1 MEITETMHFA
11 ALAVKVGLVT
21 QAQVDE
27 ALDEAR
33 EECGKQLPDLIYLT
47 RVLERKGYITNFQ
60 TSKLLKGDFD
70 GYFMGGY
77 KILYKVSSGSFGRVF
92 RAEDPHSHR
101 IVAVKVLRRR
111 WSEDQQRIDLFIRE
125 GKVGLTLKHPNIVE
139 VMGIHQDP
147 QTRQYYILMEFVEGG
162 NLKEMLAIRPL
173 TVAESLRIIED
184 CAAGL
189 AHAYGRGFT
198 HRDIKLTNILINTQG
213 EAKLV
218 DFGLAQMFAQIGREE
233 EMVDRTVDYAGLEKS
248 TGVQAGDVRSDIFF
262 LGCVLYEM
270 LTGKPPLEMTKDR
283 HARMHKRRF
292 DEMLK
297 LKPGEID
304 APPSVYQLVDSMM
317 AYDPRRRYQVPN
329 QLLDA
334 VRAARRDVEGG
345 VSAATNGEAKATA
358 RPKADRSLFLVE
370 GHHNLQEALRGKF
383 KDKGYR
389 VFLAADPMRA
399 LDRFRQQPFDVLIVN
414 AETSGEEGVEVF
426 DHVLREAEEK
436 NAPCAGVVILGEDQ
450 ADLARKVTARPNARV
465 LVRPVS
471 WKQLSAALQSM
482 SGQGQRE
489 KQKVGD

>member
-1 MEITETMHFA
+1 MDITEPGHFG

-27 ALDEAR
+27 SMDDARAEA
-33 EECGKQLPDLIYLT
+33 GKQMPELIYLT
-47 RVLERKGYITNFQ
+47 RAMERKGMITNFQ
-60 TSKLLKGDFD
+60 TSKILKGDME

-77 KILYKVSSGSFGRVF
+77 KILYKISSGSFGRVF

-111 WSEDQQRIDLFIRE
+111 WSDDQQRIDLFVRE
-125 GKVGLTLKHPNIVE
+125 GKVGLTLKHENIVE
-139 VMGIHQDP
+139 VMGINQDP
-147 QTRQYYILMEFVEGG
+147 HTRQYYILMEFVEGG
-162 NLKEMLAIRPL
+162 NLREMLAIRPL
-173 TVAESLRIIED
+173 SVAESLRIIED

-248 TGVQAGDVRSDIFF
+248 TGVKSGDVRSDIFF

-297 LKPGEID
+297 LKPGDIN
-304 APPSVYQLVDSMM
+304 APPGVYQLVDSMM
-317 AYDPRRRYQVPN
+317 AYDPRRRYQTPS

-334 VRAARRDVEGG
+334 IKVARRDLDGG
-345 VSAATNGEAKATA
+345 ASTATNGSAKESGSVKGA
-358 RPKADRSLFLVE
+358 RSLFLVE
-370 GHHNLQEALRGKF
+370 GQHILQEALRKKF
-383 KDKGYR
+383 KEKGYR
-389 VFLAADPMRA
+389 VFIASDPMRA

-414 AETSGEEGVEVF
+414 AETAGEEGVEVF
-426 DHVLREAEEK
+426 DHVLQEAVDK
-436 NAPCAGVVILGEDQ
+436 QMGCSGVLILGEDQ
-450 ADLARKVTARPNARV
+450 KSWVKKVKPRANARV

-471 WKQLSAALQSM
+471 WKQLSGTLNALE
-482 SGQGQRE
+482 GE
-489 KQKVGD
+489 KAKTAE

>member
-1 MEITETMHFA
+1 MEITETMHFG
-11 ALAVKVGLVT
+11 ALAVKVGLIT
-21 QAQVDE
+21 QAQLDE

-33 EECGKQLPDLIYLT
+33 EDAGKQLPELPYLI
-47 RVLERKGYITNFQ
+47 RALEREGRITNLQ
-60 TSKLLKGDFD
+60 TSKLIKGDLD

-101 IVAVKVLRRR
+101 IVAVKVLRKR

-125 GKVGLTLKHPNIVE
+125 GKVGLTLKHDNIVE
-139 VMGIHQDP
+139 VMGINQDGL
-147 QTRQYYILMEFVEGG
+147 TRQYYILMEFVEGG
-162 NLKEMLAIRPL
+162 NLREILAIRKL
-173 TVAESLRIIED
+173 SVAESLRIIED

-189 AHAYGRGFT
+189 THAYSRGYT

-233 EMVDRTVDYAGLEKS
+233 EMVDRTVDYAGLEKN

-270 LTGKPPLEMTKDR
+270 LTGKSPLEMTKDR

-292 DEMLK
+292 DEMLR
-297 LKPGEID
+297 LKPGDLD

-317 AYDPRRRYQVPN
+317 AYDPRRRYQTPA

-334 VRAARRDVEGG
+334 VKAARRDVQSGIG
-345 VSAATNGEAKATA
+345 ASNGAGQVAA
-358 RPKADRSLFLVE
+358 RPKGERSVYLVE
-370 GHHNLQEALRGKF
+370 GHHNLQEALRAKF
-383 KDKGYR
+383 KEKGFR
-389 VFLAADPMRA
+389 PFVAADPIRA

-414 AETSGEEGVEVF
+414 AETAGEDGVEVF
-426 DHVLREAEEK
+426 DHVLQEAHSK
-436 NAPCAGVVILGEDQ
+436 QIACVGVLILGEDQ
-450 ADLARKVTARPNARV
+450 TAWAKKIKPRPNARV

-471 WKQLSAALQSM
+471 WKQLSGTLQSLLEKP
-482 SGQGQRE
+482 RE
-489 KQKVGD
+489 E